1 MTHGRIQNAGIVRKK
16 TPKVGK
22 KYENRPKLSPRERY
36 KKKFY
41 NRYIKE
47 KPAGQNRLRKASV

>member
-22 KYENRPKLSPRERY
+22 KYEKRPKLSPRARN
-36 KKKFY
+36 KKKFD
-41 NRYIKE
+41 NRFLKE
-47 KPAGQNRLRKASV
+47 KPAGQNRLRKTH